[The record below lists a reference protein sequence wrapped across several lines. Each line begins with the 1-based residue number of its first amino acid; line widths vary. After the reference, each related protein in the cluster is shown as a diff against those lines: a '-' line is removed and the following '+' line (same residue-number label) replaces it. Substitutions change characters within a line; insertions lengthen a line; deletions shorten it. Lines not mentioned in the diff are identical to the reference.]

1 MAETKKTRSSGKKEN
16 QYFCENLSFAAKEA
30 FKRLRTN
37 LQFCFP
43 DQEGC
48 GVVGITSSHPAEGKS
63 LTSINLC
70 YSLAQLNKKVLLID
84 ADMRRSSVADK
95 LGLDARPGM
104 SNLLMDMNN
113 ASGVLQEYVPK
124 DESYGFYFLA
134 AGDVPP
140 NPSEL
145 LHSARMSRLIAGL
158 RSRFDYIV
166 MDLPPVGAVSDAQTV
181 SGLVDGMLVVVRQNH
196 TTKPLLDECVKQLKL
211 TNTRILGFVI
221 NGAVEGASKSYS
233 YGKYGKYGNY
243 SSYKSYDSYYK

>member
-95 LGLDARPGM
+95 LGLKARPGM
-104 SNLLMDMNN
+104 SNLLMELNN
-113 ASGVLQEYVPK
+113 TSGVLQEYVPK

-243 SSYKSYDSYYK
+243 KAYDSYYK

>member
-1 MAETKKTRSSGKKEN
+1 MAETKKTRSSGKKDN
-16 QYFCENLSFAAKEA
+16 SFFCENLSFAAKEA

-70 YSLAQLNKKVLLID
+70 YSLAQLNKRVLLID
-84 ADMRRSSVADK
+84 ADMRRSSVAEK
-95 LGLDARPGM
+95 LELEARPGM
-104 SNLLMDMNN
+104 SNLLMDVNN
-113 ASGVLQEYVPK
+113 ASGMLQQYVPK

-145 LHSARMSRLIAGL
+145 LHSARMSRLMEGL

-181 SGLVDGMLVVVRQNH
+181 SGLVDGMLVVVRQDH
-196 TTKPLLDECVKQLKL
+196 TTKPLLDECIKQLKL

-243 SSYKSYDSYYK
+243 SSYKSYDNYYK